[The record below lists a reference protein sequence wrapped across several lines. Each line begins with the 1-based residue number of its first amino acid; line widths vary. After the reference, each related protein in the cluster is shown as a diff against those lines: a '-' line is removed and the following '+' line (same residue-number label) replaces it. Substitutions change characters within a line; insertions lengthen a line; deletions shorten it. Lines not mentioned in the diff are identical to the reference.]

1 MKTHVE
7 SISIIVVCVSEY
19 MVAFKVQDP
28 CKLQLAVT
36 RPTLSCHRKDESIKR
51 ETKIIDKTT
60 LTDL

>member
-7 SISIIVVCVSEY
+7 RISIIVVCLLIY
-19 MVAFKVQDP
+19 GAFKVQDP
-28 CKLQLAVT
+28 CKLQLVVT
-36 RPTLSCHRKDESIKR
+36 RPTLSCHRKDESIER

>member
-1 MKTHVE
+1 
-7 SISIIVVCVSEY
+7 

-36 RPTLSCHRKDESIKR
+36 RHTLSCHRKDESIKR